1 MVTDDL
7 GLFKACRLTD
17 GTYAFYPVS
26 PDDLSPI
33 GSQPG
38 TSPLQPVTS
47 TILSV
52 PFLSQ
57 WGDGADVR
65 KGDCGPASVAMLVH
79 HLTGYRPTVDQVA
92 DACGQPSAGIGSQY
106 TGHAELKQGAA
117 HYGVTLEVRSPY
129 TRRHGR
135 EALSIRLLKAQ
146 IDAGKPSI
154 ALIRYGVLKNGLKSF
169 GPEIIKNQDIFEGGH
184 WFDVVGYD
192 DEFILVN
199 DPDFWK
205 ARAGDGD
212 HRRIP
217 IEVFDAALGAVA
229 PGCTVGYQGLIVK

>member
-1 MVTDDL
+1 MTTEEL

-17 GTYAFYPVS
+17 RTLAFYPVS

-38 TSPLQPVTS
+38 TAPLS
-47 TILSV
+47 TTLLV

-92 DACGQPSAGIGSQY
+92 DACGQPSAGVGSQY
-106 TGHAELKQGAA
+106 TGHAELQRGAA
-117 HYGVTLEVRSPY
+117 HYGVTLEIRSPY
-129 TRRHGR
+129 TRRRGR
-135 EALSIRLLKAQ
+135 EGLSIRLLMDQ

-154 ALIRYGVLKNGLKSF
+154 ALIDYSVLKKLLKSF

-184 WFDVVGYD
+184 WLAVVGYD
-192 DEFILVN
+192 ENSIVVN

-217 IEVFDAALGAVA
+217 IEVFDAALGSVA